1 MVSGV
6 IVALDLPTAED
17 AVAMAED
24 VADHVDGFKV
34 GLGLLHGPGPLLIAA
49 LVALGKPV
57 FADAKLH
64 DIPSQVEA
72 AARRLGEHGARW
84 VTAHVG
90 GGQAML
96 EASVRGLRVGAG
108 AAPAGILGVTVLTS
122 LDDASLARV
131 GVNRSP
137 GKLVAR
143 MAKVADAAGCEG
155 VVSSPKELAIVA
167 DVAPS
172 LLRVT
177 PGIRPEDRDDDQART
192 MTPSEAVER
201 GADLLVVGRPITE
214 AADPREA
221 AASIADE
228 VRGAGAPD

>member
-1 MVSGV
+1 MVRGV
-6 IVALDLPTAED
+6 IVALDLPNAED

-24 VADHVDGFKV
+24 VAGHVVGFKI
-34 GLGLLHGPGPLLIAA
+34 GLGLLHGPGPLLISA

-90 GGQAML
+90 GGQDML
-96 EASVRGLRVGAG
+96 EAAVRGLQAGAG

-122 LDDASLARV
+122 LDEASLARV
-131 GVNRSP
+131 GINRTP
-137 GKLVAR
+137 GKLVSR
-143 MAKVADAAGCEG
+143 MAKVADASGCEG
-155 VVSSPKELAIVA
+155 VVSSPKELTIVA

-177 PGIRPEDRDDDQART
+177 PGIRLVDSDDDQART
-192 MTPSEAVER
+192 MTPAEAVER
-201 GADLLVVGRPITE
+201 GADLLVVGRPITA

-221 AASIADE
+221 AATIARE
-228 VRGAGAPD
+228 VEGARPLD

>member
-1 MVSGV
+1 MVSGI
-6 IVALDLPTAED
+6 IVALDLPDAEA

-24 VADHVDGFKV
+24 VADHVAGFKI
-34 GLGLLHGPGPLLIAA
+34 GLGLLHGPGPLLISA

-64 DIPSQVEA
+64 DIPSQVEV

-96 EASVRGLRVGAG
+96 EAAVRGLQTGAG
-108 AAPAGILGVTVLTS
+108 AAPAGVLGVTVLTS
-122 LDDASLARV
+122 LDEASLARV
-131 GVNRSP
+131 GINRSP
-137 GKLVAR
+137 GKLVSR
-143 MAKVADAAGCEG
+143 MAKVADASGCEG

-167 DVAPS
+167 DVAPD

-177 PGIRPEDRDDDQART
+177 PGIRPVERDDDQART
-192 MTPSEAVER
+192 MTPAEAVTR
-201 GADLLVVGRPITE
+201 GADLLVVGRPIT
-214 AADPREA
+214 A
-221 AASIADE
+221 AANPRDAAAAIARDVE
-228 VRGAGAPD
+228 SARPLG